1 MKRALIACALLLSGT
16 FAAQAYHSEY
26 TYHDLVRPNG
36 HPRSDAIF
44 DADLNF
50 CYAQTGSSR
59 YEDSP
64 AFKRCMLGRKWRW
77 QSTRVVGSPSRGSG
91 RGGVPDTSVAS
102 PDVPTTA
109 PVPDTPYVAPT
120 APTPDNPLC
129 GGGLC

>member
-16 FAAQAYHSEY
+16 FAAQAYHSDY
-26 TYHDLVRPNG
+26 TYYDLVRPNG

-64 AFKRCMLGRKWRW
+64 AFKRCMLGRKWRFE
-77 QSTRVVGSPSRGSG
+77 STRIVGSPSRGSG
-91 RGGVPDTSVAS
+91 SGGAPDTSVAS
-102 PDVPTTA
+102 PDPSPSPDPSSAGPDPAGMNTSTNPTW
-109 PVPDTPYVAPT
+109 P
-120 APTPDNPLC
+120 
-129 GGGLC
+129 GLDQ